1 MENNFH
7 KKIILVTGGFDPLHK
22 GHISYFKEAKKKCNF
37 LVVGLNS
44 DKWLIR
50 KKNINFLPIE
60 ERLAIVSNLKFVDKV
75 IVFNDDDNSAIDA
88 IKICLNFSEE
98 VIFANGGDRVK
109 KNIPEYLYYKNI
121 KNVHF
126 QFNIGG
132 SEKVNSSS
140 WILNNFLEKNRNL
153 NLKNSSQTKEV
164 IKPWGDFSVIS
175 SGSNFKIKLIKVR
188 PNMRLSL
195 QSHKY
200 RSEHWIINNGTGEVI
215 VGDSIKSI
223 KSGDYVYISKNTQHR
238 IKNTG
243 HDLLSFVEV
252 AYGDYI
258 EEDDITRFEDDYGRN
273 SNTLL

>member
-1 MENNFH
+1 MENNFQ

-88 IKICLNFSEE
+88 IKKCLNFSEE

-121 KNVHF
+121 KNVYF

-153 NLKNSSQTKEV
+153 NLKNSSQTEEV
-164 IKPWGDFSVIS
+164 IKPWGNFSVIS
-175 SGSNFKIKLIKVR
+175 SGYNFKIKLIKVS

-195 QSHKY
+195 QSHKH
-200 RSEHWIINNGTGEVI
+200 RSEHWIINKGTGEVQ